1 MASSRSSE
9 PSRRRPRTQ
18 QIPSQK
24 SRITFPKQP
33 IQKSIRMGGVS
44 DLFDSSDD
52 QINHEKMGRTPV
64 NIGNT
69 PLSNA
74 QNARMMKVLDLY
86 SAGNRGLI
94 DGGKTAAV
102 VVPAGGK
109 YTVRRGTLQEKGGLP
124 VFPRARFSPGVDI
137 RGVDDRS
144 PDLLRMKLKSGKIIR
159 GGDDGPAD
167 RKTLKNVAKILNQNF
182 SKRELRNMDLYIE
195 PSVMMTG
202 CAASHAR
209 IHTAGKDFSV
219 IFVRADLEPDILES
233 TLTHEAVHAR
243 RAAHGQLVRDQ
254 DREESMTEFETLGRL
269 SRRGARAARQNAS
282 THGYYRHIGA
292 TTREHKAAHAH
303 DRALITRKGT
313 AKRNRGS
320 SLTRRTK
327 DLYPQSAISRLK
339 IETSTPKNPRQGTE
353 WIDRYFLIQTP
364 RGGSIDFHMAFTKK
378 APLSEVRKNLQNR
391 FGKNIKAWEYHDGK
405 KKVIL
410 PLPSSKTSASKQ
422 NCRKKPR
429 RNSSNAKR

>member
-1 MASSRSSE
+1 M
-9 PSRRRPRTQ
+9 
-18 QIPSQK
+18 
-24 SRITFPKQP
+24 
-33 IQKSIRMGGVS
+33 S

-69 PLSNA
+69 SLSTA
-74 QNARMMKVLDLY
+74 QNARMMKVLDQY

-94 DGGKTAAV
+94 DGGKTATV

-124 VFPRARFSPGVDI
+124 VFPRVRFPPGVDV

-144 PDLLRMKLKSGKIIR
+144 PDLVHMKLKSGKIVR
-159 GGDDGPAD
+159 GGVDDSAD
-167 RKTLKNVAKILNQNF
+167 RRTLKNVAKILNQNF

-195 PSVMMTG
+195 PSIMMTG

-219 IFVRADLEPDILES
+219 IFVRPDLDPDILES
-233 TLTHEAVHAR
+233 TFTHEAVHAR
-243 RAAHGQLVRDQ
+243 RAAHGQLVQDK

-269 SRRGARAARQNAS
+269 SKKGARAARQNAT

-292 TTREHKAAHAH
+292 TTGEHQAAHAH

-339 IETSTPKNPRQGTE
+339 IEPSTPKNPQQGTE

-405 KKVIL
+405 KRAIL
-410 PLPSSKTSASKQ
+410 PFPPSKASTSKQ

-429 RNSSNAKR
+429 KNSSPPKR